1 MVASLESETVAAAR
15 VERMDAVLARLLAAG
30 TWLSCALIAAGL
42 VDTALA
48 DVMQLN
54 AAVTLAGPLLVRSGI
69 AAVIALP
76 VVRVATMAFVFAR
89 NRELRFF
96 AVALSV
102 LAIIAAGL
110 AIGIGWHAHVQG

>member
-1 MVASLESETVAAAR
+1 MVSPLEKDTVAAAR
-15 VERMDAVLARLLAAG
+15 IESMDAVLARILAAG

-42 VDTALA
+42 VYTAIA
-48 DVMQLN
+48 DVIQSD
-54 AAVTLAGPLLVRSGI
+54 AAAMLAGPLLVRSGI
-69 AAVIALP
+69 AAVIVLP
-76 VVRVATMAFVFAR
+76 VVRVAAMAVMFAR

-102 LAIIAAGL
+102 LVIIAVGL